1 MSRTSNSLR
10 NAGSSM
16 LNQLVTALLR
26 FACRTAFIHTLG
38 REFLGISGLYTNVIT
53 ILSIT
58 ELGFSTVIT
67 HSLYEPLARE
77 DRETVRSLMAFYQKV
92 YRLVGL
98 AVLVLGLL
106 LMPFLPKLM
115 TGVTDKVN
123 IYHYYLLYLAQ
134 TVVSYL
140 FFAYKSALLIADQ
153 KKYLV
158 DLAAAV
164 CHTAV
169 CVAQIAVLVVL
180 RSFLVYTIL
189 GIAQGVI
196 QNIAAAVMTDRRYP
210 WLKTAAQPLARE
222 QKKPLFQG
230 VYAMFLQKLS
240 TAVGT
245 ATDNLVISA
254 CVSVTAVGLYS
265 NYALIVSTVQSIL
278 GNLFRALTA
287 SLGNLH
293 ATEGKE
299 RNALVFRSLDLA
311 NSYLVCLCGV
321 CFLTM
326 LRPFIT
332 LWAGESYLLDEATV
346 VVIVLNFATNYL
358 QNVVQI
364 YRTATGLFVVGKY
377 RSVVNAG
384 LNLGLSLVFVRLWG
398 MAGVF
403 LGSIVSR
410 LLTVWWFDGWVLCRR
425 GLGISPWDYYGSCAL
440 SVGVMFAASAVSCVL
455 MGSFAVSWGTMLL
468 QGALGAAVCTAVY
481 GLLFGGSQ
489 RARYLFAQVTGI
501 LRGRGSGQ
509 SV

>member
-16 LNQLVTALLR
+16 LNQLVTAMLR

-38 REFLGISGLYTNVIT
+38 QEFLGISGLYTNVIT

-67 HSLYEPLARE
+67 HSLYEPLAKN
-77 DRETVRSLMAFYQKV
+77 DRQTVRALMGFYKKV
-92 YRLVGL
+92 YRLVGA
-98 AVLVLGLL
+98 AVLVLGLM
-106 LMPFLPKLM
+106 LMPFLPSLM
-115 TGVTDKVN
+115 TGVTEKVN
-123 IYHYYLLYLAQ
+123 IYQYYLLYLAQ

-140 FFAYKSALLIADQ
+140 FIAYKSALLIADQ

-158 DLAAAV
+158 DLAATV
-164 CHTAV
+164 CHTAI
-169 CVAQIAVLVVL
+169 CIAQIAVLVVL
-180 RSFLVYTIL
+180 RSFLVYTVL
-189 GIAQGVI
+189 GIAQGVL
-196 QNIAAAVMTDRRYP
+196 QNIAAAGMTDRRYP
-210 WLKTAAQPLARE
+210 WLKEAARPLTSQ

-230 VYAMFLQKLS
+230 VYAMFLQKIS

-245 ATDNLVISA
+245 ATDNLIISA

-265 NYALIVSTVQSIL
+265 NYALIVSTIQSIL

-299 RNALVFRSLDLA
+299 KNALVFRSLDLA

-332 LWAGESYLLDEATV
+332 LWAGEAYLLDRWTV
-346 VVIVLNFATNYL
+346 VIIVVNFATNYL

-364 YRTATGLFVVGKY
+364 CRTATGLFVVGKY
-377 RSVVNAG
+377 RSVINAA
-384 LNLGLSLVFVRLWG
+384 LNLGLSLVLVRPWG

-410 LLTVWWFDGWVLCRR
+410 LLTVWWFDGWILCRR
-425 GLGISPWDYYGSCAL
+425 GFGISPWGYYGSCAL
-440 SVGVMFAASAVSCVL
+440 SVGVMLTAAWAAWQLFGNLESLWGSMLL
-455 MGSFAVSWGTMLL
+455 MGSTGVLL
-468 QGALGAAVCTAVY
+468 ATAVY
-481 GLLFGGSQ
+481 GLLFGRSDQ
-489 RARYLFAQVTGI
+489 LKYLLERAKN
-501 LRGRGSGQ
+501 LRCF
-509 SV
+509 

>member
-10 NAGSSM
+10 NAGGSM

-38 REFLGISGLYTNVIT
+38 QEFLGISGLYTNVIT

-67 HSLYEPLARE
+67 HSLYEPLAKE
-77 DRETVRSLMAFYQKV
+77 DWDTVRSLMAFYKKV

-98 AVLVLGLL
+98 AVLALGLA

-158 DLAAAV
+158 DLAATV

-169 CVAQIAVLVVL
+169 CIAQIAVLALL
-180 RSFLVYTIL
+180 RSFLVYTVL
-189 GIAQGVI
+189 GIAQGIV
-196 QNIAAAVMTDRRYP
+196 QNITVAALTDRRYP
-210 WLKTAAQPLARE
+210 CLKETAEPLTRE
-222 QKKPLFQG
+222 RKKPLFEG
-230 VYAMFLQKLS
+230 VYAMFLQKIS

-245 ATDNLVISA
+245 ATDNLIISA

-278 GNLFRALTA
+278 GNLFRSLTA
-287 SLGNLH
+287 SLGNLNV
-293 ATEGKE
+293 TEGKQ
-299 RNALVFRSLDLA
+299 RGALVFRSLDLA

-332 LWAGESYLLDEATV
+332 LWAGESYLLDDVTV
-346 VVIVLNFATNYL
+346 VIIVLNFATNYL

-377 RSVVNAG
+377 RSVINAA
-384 LNLGLSLVFVRLWG
+384 LNLGLSLIFVRPWG

-410 LLTVWWFDGWVLCRR
+410 LVSVWWFDGWVICRK
-425 GLGISPWDYYGSCAL
+425 GLGIAPWGYYGSCAL
-440 SVGVMFAASAVSCVL
+440 SIAVMIVSAQISQTL
-455 MGSFAVSWGTMLL
+455 LADLSVSWMALVL
-468 QGALGAAVCTAVY
+468 RGAAGAAVCTALY
-481 GLLFGGSQ
+481 GLLFARSEPL
-489 RARYLFAQVTGI
+489 RYLARQI
-501 LRGRGSGQ
+501 RGSWKR
-509 SV
+509 

>member
-38 REFLGISGLYTNVIT
+38 KEFLGISGLYTNVIT

-67 HSLYEPLARE
+67 HSLYEPLAKE
-77 DRETVRSLMAFYQKV
+77 DWDTVRSLMDFYKKV

-98 AVLVLGLL
+98 AVLALGLG

-123 IYHYYLLYLAQ
+123 IYHYYILYLSQ

-158 DLAAAV
+158 DLAATV

-169 CVAQIAVLVVL
+169 CIAQIAVLAVL
-180 RSFLVYTIL
+180 RSFLVYTLL
-189 GIAQGVI
+189 GIAQGIV
-196 QNIAAAVMTDRRYP
+196 QNITVAVVTDRRYLC
-210 WLKTAAQPLARE
+210 LKETAKPLTRE
-222 QKKPLFQG
+222 QKTPLFHG
-230 VYAMFLQKLS
+230 VYAMFLQKIS

-245 ATDNLVISA
+245 ATDNLIISA
-254 CVSVTAVGLYS
+254 CVSITAVGLYS

-278 GNLFRALTA
+278 GNLFRSLTA
-287 SLGNLH
+287 SLGNLN
-293 ATEGKE
+293 ATEGKQ
-299 RNALVFRSLDLA
+299 RSALVFRSLNLA

-332 LWAGESYLLDEATV
+332 LWAGESYLLENATV
-346 VVIVLNFATNYL
+346 VIIVLNFATNYL

-377 RSVVNAG
+377 RSVINAA
-384 LNLGLSLVFVRLWG
+384 LNLGLSLIFVRPWG

-410 LLTVWWFDGWVLCRR
+410 LVTVWWFDGWVICRR
-425 GLGISPWDYYGSCAL
+425 GLGIAPWGYYGSCAL
-440 SVGVMFAASAVSCVL
+440 SILVMLLSSAVPRILFSDL
-455 MGSFAVSWGTMLL
+455 PVSWMTLIL
-468 QGALGAAVCTAVY
+468 QGTVGAAVCTLVY
-481 GLLFGGSQ
+481 GVLFADSEPM
-489 RARYLFAQVTGI
+489 RYLLRQ
-501 LRGRGSGQ
+501 LRGLRKNGRA
-509 SV
+509 

>member
-10 NAGSSM
+10 NAGGSM

-38 REFLGISGLYTNVIT
+38 QEFLGISGLYTNVIT

-67 HSLYEPLARE
+67 HSLYEPLAKE
-77 DRETVRSLMAFYQKV
+77 DWDSVRSLMALYKKV

-98 AVLVLGLL
+98 AVLVLGLA
-106 LMPFLPKLM
+106 LMPFLPRLM

-169 CVAQIAVLVVL
+169 CIAQIAVLVLL
-180 RSFLVYTIL
+180 RSFLVYTVL
-189 GIAQGVI
+189 GIAQGIV
-196 QNIAAAVMTDRRYP
+196 QNIAVAVLTDRRYP
-210 WLKTAAQPLARE
+210 CLKEAAKPLSRE
-222 QKKPLFQG
+222 RKKPLFHG
-230 VYAMFLQKLS
+230 VYAMFLQKIS

-245 ATDNLVISA
+245 ATDNLIISA
-254 CVSVTAVGLYS
+254 WVSVTAVGLYS
-265 NYALIVSTVQSIL
+265 NYALIVSTVQSVL
-278 GNLFRALTA
+278 GNLFRSLTA
-287 SLGNLH
+287 SLGNLNV
-293 ATEGKE
+293 TEGKQ
-299 RNALVFRSLDLA
+299 RSALVFRSLNLA

-332 LWAGESYLLDEATV
+332 LWAGESYLLDDVTV
-346 VVIVLNFATNYL
+346 GIIVLNFATNYL

-364 YRTATGLFVVGKY
+364 YRTATGLYVVGKY
-377 RSVVNAG
+377 RSVINAA
-384 LNLGLSLVFVRLWG
+384 LNLGLSLLLVRPWG

-410 LLTVWWFDGWVLCRR
+410 LVTVWWFDGWVICRK
-425 GLGISPWDYYGSCAL
+425 GLGISPWGYYGSCAL
-440 SVGVMFAASAVSCVL
+440 SILVMLASAGIVRL
-455 MGSFAVSWGTMLL
+455 LPLAPEASWMTLIL
-468 QGALGAAVCTAVY
+468 RGAAGAAVCTAAY
-481 GLLFGGSQ
+481 GLFFSGSESL
-489 RARYLFAQVTGI
+489 RYLTEQARS
-501 LRGRGSGQ
+501 LRKR
-509 SV
+509 